1 PPIGYENILPPDTFK
16 RLVAVHQNMSLS
28 IPEKKKQVDAIM
40 AEVPQ
45 ETLEMLPLP
54 PALYKL
60 PATELNTA
68 KKIFANKS
76 LSFDEKNE
84 SVRKFIQ
91 SLPTHLKRLVRPPL
105 PRGFENLPEETKDK
119 IDELYEMDGLSEDE
133 RYNKIMKVVEL
144 LPPELRAKLPP
155 PPQRQWPQK

>member
-1 PPIGYENILPPDTFK
+1 
-16 RLVAVHQNMSLS
+16 MSLS
-28 IPEKKKQVDAIM
+28 ISEKKKQVDAIM

-60 PATELNTA
+60 PATELSAA
-68 KKIFANKS
+68 KKIFANKN

-84 SVRKFIQ
+84 AVRKFIQ

-105 PRGFENLPEETKDK
+105 PRGFENLPEE
-119 IDELYEMDGLSEDE
+119 
-133 RYNKIMKVVEL
+133 VC
-144 LPPELRAKLPP
+144 
-155 PPQRQWPQK
+155 RQGKAIEFWGNAGPTTQNFVFYLHANVFTDQGQNR